1 MNQESVIVDDEV
13 ETVNDTVTEFIA
25 DDVTGIVNDF
35 TEIVN
40 ETATTSQKPVQ
51 NQDTSIVEA
60 GVDDIP

>member
-1 MNQESVIVDDEV
+1 MNQEAVIVDDEV

-40 ETATTSQKPVQ
+40 ETATTSQKSVQ

>member
-1 MNQESVIVDDEV
+1 MTV
-13 ETVNDTVTEFIA
+13 ETVNDTVI
-25 DDVTGIVNDF
+25 DVTGIVNDF